1 MPQAKTLIE
10 AYNNF
15 VVEPLKTDEE
25 FRNFYVGRPEG
36 APSPV
41 EELKDRI
48 ENAKNAEKYLFL
60 GFRGCGKSTELNR
73 LSQLIDKD
81 KFIIVNYSIR
91 ELDVSDFDFRDFFAS
106 MALKIYDTAEK
117 AGVALKKDIKDDFR
131 DFMMN
136 ITRVSEEDVK
146 KYKEIGI
153 SFSNL
158 IMLKLGR
165 EAKTREYV
173 RKELETKIT
182 DLIQRLN
189 WLIREVEIK
198 TDKRIVVLVDDLDKL
213 TRGQQA
219 EDFFYKNYGLLTQP
233 NCYIVY
239 TFPIPLVFNPYY
251 ENVRHAFDDDVILP
265 QLPLKSRDGKKINN
279 ENFDFYRRIVEKRM
293 DLGLIEEDA
302 LKEAILS
309 TGKTSEFISVMRD
322 ATIKAYRKEK
332 GKITKEEIKEVLEKL
347 RRTFDRTL
355 TEAHKKRL
363 LEISS
368 KKEARD
374 ENITDSTTREL
385 LFSLTAVEYEDKEGR
400 WCDINLLLQPLVE
413 KWKKE

>member
-1 MPQAKTLIE
+1 
-10 AYNNF
+10 
-15 VVEPLKTDEE
+15 
-25 FRNFYVGRPEG
+25 
-36 APSPV
+36 
-41 EELKDRI
+41 
-48 ENAKNAEKYLFL
+48 
-60 GFRGCGKSTELNR
+60 
-73 LSQLIDKD
+73 
-81 KFIIVNYSIR
+81 
-91 ELDVSDFDFRDFFAS
+91 

-189 WLIREVEIK
+189 WFIREVEIK

-233 NCYIVY
+233 NCFIVY
-239 TFPIPLVFNPYY
+239 TFPIPLAFNPYY
-251 ENVRHAFDDDVILP
+251 ENVRHAFDDVKKGEQIIDILKRKDFGGSDVLIWVMPEEPNDDLLNTLNNFRELFYESKIPNLMFYNQAFSESVIRKAPDFWRYRGNYYEFKEIEGGLTFEALGALTTPLTYRDKEDLLRRKRINEYLLEKVRDKEEKSNILSE
-265 QLPLKSRDGKKINN
+265 LGIIFYYLGELDKALEYFKNALRIFKEMRSRI
-279 ENFDFYRRIVEKRM
+279 ETARIFLN
-293 DLGLIEEDA
+293 LGDIFA
-302 LKEAILS
+302 LKGEKKPALDYYLEAQSLAKGSSISESISERLKIL
-309 TGKTSEFISVMRD
+309 R
-322 ATIKAYRKEK
+322 
-332 GKITKEEIKEVLEKL
+332 
-347 RRTFDRTL
+347 
-355 TEAHKKRL
+355 
-363 LEISS
+363 
-368 KKEARD
+368 
-374 ENITDSTTREL
+374 
-385 LFSLTAVEYEDKEGR
+385 DKENVKGG
-400 WCDINLLLQPLVE
+400 
-413 KWKKE
+413 